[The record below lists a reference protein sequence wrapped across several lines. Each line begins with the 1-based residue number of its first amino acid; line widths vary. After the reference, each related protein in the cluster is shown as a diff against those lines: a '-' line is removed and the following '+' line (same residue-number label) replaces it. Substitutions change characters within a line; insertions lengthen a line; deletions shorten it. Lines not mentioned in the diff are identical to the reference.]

1 MNKKYLRSKKTDI
14 DRKIS
19 MKNNNPKAIL
29 YILLGMM
36 IFSVQ
41 DSLMKYIYSFV
52 SLYEVYLVRT
62 LVSLIIIL
70 LFLKL
75 TKRPIIFKTQYPL
88 LTFCRVILFFFGF
101 SSFYISLTILP
112 LATATALFF
121 VTPFLITIFAKFFL
135 KEQIGPR
142 RWFAVIV
149 GFIGVYVI
157 LNPDF
162 SNFDYLTLTP
172 IFCALCYSLSM
183 IIIKKTSDKD
193 SVYTQ
198 TFTFYVGAIIIS
210 TIFYFLIGDGQ
221 YNTIDHPAYQ
231 FIFREWFS
239 NLEVS
244 MILMIATG
252 FTASVAFLLLFS
264 AYSIGSPAV
273 VSPFEYSILIWS
285 SLSGWFFFNEI
296 PDLKTIIGILLIVCG
311 GIYIFIREKAQ
322 DQSIVTEKPL
332 R

>member
-1 MNKKYLRSKKTDI
+1 
-14 DRKIS
+14 
-19 MKNNNPKAIL
+19 MKNNNPKGIIL
-29 YILLGMM
+29 ILLGMFV
-36 IFSVQ
+36 FSIQ
-41 DSLMKYIYSFV
+41 DSIMKYIYSFV
-52 SLYEVYLVRT
+52 SLYEIYLIRT
-62 LVSLIIIL
+62 LVSFVIIL
-70 LFLKL
+70 LFLKI
-75 TKRPIIFKTQYPL
+75 TKKPIIFKTQYPL
-88 LTFCRVILFFFGF
+88 LTFCRIILFFFGF
-101 SSFYISLTILP
+101 SSFYISLTVLP
-112 LATATALFF
+112 LITATALFF

-142 RWFAVIV
+142 RWLAVII

-162 SNFDYLTLTP
+162 NNFDYMSLTP
-172 IFCALCYSLSM
+172 ILCAFCYSLSM
-183 IIIKKTSDKD
+183 IIIKITSEKD

-198 TFTFYVGAIIIS
+198 TFTFYLGAIIIS
-210 TIFYFLIGDGQ
+210 VIFYFTFGDGQ
-221 YNTIDHPAYQ
+221 YNTIDHPAFQ

-239 NLEVS
+239 NLENS
-244 MILMIATG
+244 MLLMIATG

-264 AYSIGSPAV
+264 AYRIASPAV
-273 VSPFEYSILIWS
+273 VSPFEYSILVWS

-296 PDLKTIIGILLIVCG
+296 PDLKTIIGIILIVCG

>member
-1 MNKKYLRSKKTDI
+1 
-14 DRKIS
+14 
-19 MKNNNPKAIL
+19 MKNNNPKGIIL
-29 YILLGMM
+29 ILIGMLA
-36 IFSVQ
+36 FAVQ
-41 DSLMKYIYSFV
+41 DSIMKYITSFV

-62 LVSLIIIL
+62 LVSFAIIL
-70 LFLKL
+70 LFLKFS
-75 TKRPIIFKTQYPL
+75 KKPIIFKTQYPL

-101 SSFYISLTILP
+101 SFFYISLTVLP

-135 KEQIGPR
+135 KENIGPR
-142 RWFAVIV
+142 RWSAVII

-157 LNPDF
+157 LDPNF
-162 SNFDYLTLTP
+162 NNFDYMSLTP
-172 IFCALCYSLSM
+172 ILCAFCYSLSM
-183 IIIKKTSDKD
+183 IIIKVTSEND

-198 TFTFYVGAIIIS
+198 TFTFYIGAIIIS
-210 TIFYFLIGDGQ
+210 VIFYFTFGDGQ
-221 YNTIDHPAYQ
+221 YNTIDHPTSQ

-239 NLEVS
+239 DLENSIIFMV
-244 MILMIATG
+244 ATG
-252 FTASVAFLLLFS
+252 FTASVAFILIFS
-264 AYSIGSPAV
+264 AYRIASPAV

-296 PDLKTIIGILLIVCG
+296 PDLKTIIGIILIVCG

-322 DQSIVTEKPL
+322 DQSIATEKPL